1 MKTVKVKLKGVT
13 PMLQHRMT
21 EDELFGLLGTKT
33 TKKTDKEDQTPRQ
46 IAEKYA
52 YKSEDGTFHIPSE
65 YVTGALSYVA
75 SEYKQKNS
83 IRKSLKQIIR
93 GVVSPVSVKA
103 DLFEDE
109 TMMKRITSF
118 EVDIRKATNHQK
130 GAVAVCRPRF
140 DKWYTEL
147 EMQVDTDLVSTD
159 TLKDMLE
166 DAGKRSGIGSFRVA
180 KGGMFGKFQ
189 VIEFKEFD
197 QA

>member
-1 MKTVKVKLKGVT
+1 MKTVNIKIKGVT

-21 EDELFGLLGTKT
+21 EDELFGLLGAKTKR
-33 TKKTDKEDQTPRQ
+33 KTDKEDQTPRE

-52 YKSEDGTFHIPSE
+52 YKSEDGSFYIPSE
-65 YVTGALSYVA
+65 YITGALTYVA

-83 IRKSLKQIIR
+83 TRKSLKQIIK
-93 GVVSPVSVKA
+93 GVVSPVMHKA

-109 TMMKRITSF
+109 AMTKKINSF
-118 EVDIRKATNHQK
+118 EVDVRKATNHQK

-140 DKWYTEL
+140 DKWFTEL
-147 EMQVDTDLVSTD
+147 KLEVDTDLVSTE

-189 VIEFKEFD
+189 VIEFKES
-197 QA
+197 